1 MMKKV
6 SGMQS
11 ASPSLKIQLA
21 KETPSIIDLQS
32 TGKTKERTVT
42 SATVNKWK
50 FELAEKGISEWLPFS
65 ADKDGK
71 AQNLKCK
78 VCTMYEYEKFAYKLY
93 LKSKGVAIDERA
105 HKLSLSNTNI
115 VAGITKMDKNDE
127 ERTKQKFG
135 VAY

>member
-50 FELAEKGISEWLPFS
+50 FELAEKDVSEWLPFS
-65 ADKDGK
+65 TDKDGK
-71 AQNLKCK
+71 AQNVKCK
-78 VCTMYEYEKFAYKLY
+78 VCTMYEYEIKKIKLFYSNSFVVGCTNYK
-93 LKSKGVAIDERA
+93 KSAIEDHA
-105 HKLSLSNTNI
+105 ISQPH
-115 VAGITKMDKNDE
+115 
-127 ERTKQKFG
+127 
-135 VAY
+135 

>member
-21 KETPSIIDLQS
+21 KEAPSIIDLQS

-50 FELAEKGISEWLPFS
+50 FELAEKGVSEWLPFS
-65 ADKDGK
+65 TDKDGK
-71 AQNLKCK
+71 AQNMKCK
-78 VCTMYEYEKFAYKLY
+78 VCTMYEYEIKKKKAILFKLFCCWLYKLKKKCHRRSCN
-93 LKSKGVAIDERA
+93 KSTTLTCIQTLFKV
-105 HKLSLSNTNI
+105 
-115 VAGITKMDKNDE
+115 
-127 ERTKQKFG
+127 
-135 VAY
+135 